1 MATLIKVF
9 VLINFLKEFSYC
21 TQVFDTAQFVL
32 SKVRHKTGKEQGR
45 DERIWRRRYEVR
57 VACLRVTGLGVSFP
71 SSFCFCSA
79 AGLSNISHG
88 LLLFALSIL
97 FSLPFSSKNNEAHW
111 QLHGACSHNT
121 VLLQSIFSWRRIR
134 SRLLPCRWITLGWAP
149 RKPSAYAKG
158 LASPSLQRRNLFREY
173 SCYYMHDTLASSTC
187 SRIIHFVC
195 VCITLEPTRKSFTRK
210 FISRSKIKD
219 GIE

>member
-1 MATLIKVF
+1 VRGYFWRNSVF
-9 VLINFLKEFSYC
+9 AVKSSPQNGKRTRKRWENM
-21 TQVFDTAQFVL
+21 T
-32 SKVRHKTGKEQGR
+32 SKV
-45 DERIWRRRYEVR
+45 WRRNDGGER

-121 VLLQSIFSWRRIR
+121 VLLQSIFSWRGIR
-134 SRLLPCRWITLGWAP
+134 LRLLPCRWITLGWAP

-173 SCYYMHDTLASSTC
+173 EFMPLYMHDTLASSTC
-187 SRIIHFVC
+187 SRIITLCVC
-195 VCITLEPTRKSFTRK
+195 V
-210 FISRSKIKD
+210 
-219 GIE
+219 